1 MSFFSKVRD
10 YQKTYGF
17 FKAFKV
23 ILNRKKQSLKAKE
36 DMNKN
41 ISLLDEKYSH
51 LLKDFTYAP
60 EKKEI
65 PKVFYFFW
73 YDGISSLPKICSMC
87 LLKLK
92 RLYPDYKIVFI
103 DKKYISDME
112 EINPLYLKLLDE
124 KKITIQFFSDLLR
137 WTLLSSRGG
146 VWIDSTVYLAK
157 RLEIN
162 SNSADGFFTLNTKNH
177 SSFLSYKGK
186 SCCYSSFFIA
196 TSENHPLAQAMLK
209 LFDSYLL
216 DNDGNDIYFLID
228 IFLMFCLIY
237 RVGDSC
243 MDRFKDSFSLDYNCY
258 FLSENLSKKADD
270 ESLSYLDR
278 GPMKLNWRID
288 IDKYM
293 ETTIIRKIYK
303 EAVK

>member
-1 MSFFSKVRD
+1 MK
-10 YQKTYGF
+10 
-17 FKAFKV
+17 
-23 ILNRKKQSLKAKE
+23 
-36 DMNKN
+36 
-41 ISLLDEKYSH
+41 
-51 LLKDFTYAP
+51 
-60 EKKEI
+60 
-65 PKVFYFFW
+65 
-73 YDGISSLPKICSMC
+73 
-87 LLKLK
+87 
-92 RLYPDYKIVFI
+92 
-103 DKKYISDME
+103 

-186 SCCYSSFFIA
+186 SCCYSSFFIG

-243 MDRFKDSFSLDYNCY
+243 MDRFKDIFSLDYNCY

-270 ESLSYLDR
+270 ESLAYLDR

-303 EAVK
+303 EAMK